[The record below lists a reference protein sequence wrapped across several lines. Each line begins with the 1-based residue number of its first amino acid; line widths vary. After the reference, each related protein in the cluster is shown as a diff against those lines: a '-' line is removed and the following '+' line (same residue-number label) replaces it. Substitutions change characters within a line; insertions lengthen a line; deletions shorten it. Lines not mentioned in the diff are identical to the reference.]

1 MYMLLPRNRNV
12 AEKPLRRLEMGHRT
26 GLFEV
31 QRSRGGRFIDFNGW
45 DMPVQFAGIT
55 AEHQTVRTACGVFDL
70 GHMGRL
76 HLTGPGSLELLSQQV
91 CRRLDDMKPGMVRY
105 GLVLAEDGTAE
116 DDVLVSREGEQ
127 AFHVVVNAGNHQ
139 KILARWQVLAGKSLT
154 NVALTDLTPT
164 QAMIAVQGPLAAKL
178 LAGMG
183 LDGRH
188 LKYYSFVDL
197 PWSGAGSSIPVR
209 LSRTG
214 YTGEDGFEC
223 FVPLAAQER
232 FYEAVVAAGAIPCGL
247 GCRDTL
253 RLEAGMPLYGHELDR
268 TVTPVEAG
276 LGFAINKNGGFIGAE
291 VVLKQLTE
299 GTAKKLVGLRMTD
312 KRVPRQGYAV
322 LKDGTPVGTITSGTL
337 SPTLGVPIGMA
348 YVTST
353 LSAVGTALTVDVR
366 GSACAAEVVALPF
379 YKRAKA

>member
-1 MYMLLPRNRNV
+1 
-12 AEKPLRRLEMGHRT
+12 MGYHT
-26 GLFEV
+26 GLFEA

-76 HLTGPGSLELLSQQV
+76 QLQGPDALALLGRQV
-91 CRRLDDMKPGMVRY
+91 CRSLTDMRPGQVRY
-105 GLVLAEDGTAE
+105 GLVLADDGTVE
-116 DDVLVSREGEQ
+116 DDVLVSREGEES
-127 AFHVVVNAGNHQ
+127 FHVVVNAGNCE
-139 KILARWQVLAGKSLT
+139 KILTRWQALVGKSLT
-154 NVALTDLTPT
+154 DLTRT
-164 QAMIAVQGPLAAKL
+164 QAMIAVQGPTSAAL
-178 LAGMG
+178 LAGLG

-188 LKYYSFVDL
+188 LKYYSFYDGT
-197 PWSGAGSSIPVR
+197 WSGNPVR

-223 FVPLAAQER
+223 FLPNTIAEK

-276 LGFAINKNGGFIGAE
+276 LSFALNKAGGFIGAE
-291 VVLKQLTE
+291 VVMRQAAQ
-299 GTAKKLVGLRMTD
+299 GTSKKLVGLRMKD

-322 LKDGTPVGTITSGTL
+322 VQGGAPVGIITSGTL
-337 SPTLGVPIGMA
+337 SPTLGSAIGMA
-348 YVTST
+348 YVPTALST
-353 LSAVGTALTVDVR
+353 VGTIVTVDVR
-366 GSACAAEVVALPF
+366 GTPCEAEVVALPF
-379 YKRAKA
+379 YKRAKG

>member
-1 MYMLLPRNRNV
+1 
-12 AEKPLRRLEMGHRT
+12 MGHQT
-26 GLFEV
+26 GLFEA

-55 AEHQTVRTACGVFDL
+55 AEHQTVRTACGIFDL

-76 HLTGPGSLELLSQQV
+76 HLNGPAALGLLSQQV
-91 CRRLDDMKPGMVRY
+91 CRPLTDMKPGQVRY
-105 GLVLAEDGTAE
+105 GLVLADDGTVE

-127 AFHVVVNAGNHQ
+127 SFHVVVNAGNHQ
-139 KILARWQVLAGKSLT
+139 KILARWQILAAQLPTKLT
-154 NVALTDLTPT
+154 LTDLTLN
-164 QAMIAVQGPLAAKL
+164 QAMIAVQGPTAAGILASL
-178 LAGMG
+178 G
-183 LDGRH
+183 LDGRQ

-197 PWSGAGSSIPVR
+197 QWSGISVR

-223 FVPLAAQER
+223 FVPAAKAAE
-232 FYEAVVAAGAIPCGL
+232 FYEAVVAAGAVPCGL
-247 GCRDTL
+247 GCRDSL

-276 LGFAINKNGGFIGAE
+276 LGFAVNKNGGFIGAE
-291 VVLKQLTE
+291 VLLKQLAA
-299 GTAKKLVGLRMTD
+299 GPAKRLVGLRMTD

-322 LKDGTPVGTITSGTL
+322 LKDGRAVGIITSGTL

-348 YVTST
+348 FVPSA
-353 LSAVGTALTVDVR
+353 LSAVGTALSVDVR
-366 GSACAAEVVALPF
+366 GSVCAAEVVGLPF
-379 YKRAKA
+379 YKRAR

>member
-1 MYMLLPRNRNV
+1 
-12 AEKPLRRLEMGHRT
+12 MGHRT
-26 GLFEV
+26 GLYEA
-31 QRSRGGRFIDFNGW
+31 QRARGGRFIDFNGW

-55 AEHQTVRTACGVFDL
+55 AEHQTVRSACGVFDL

-76 HLTGPGSLELLSQQV
+76 HLEGPDSLALLSRQV

-127 AFHVVVNAGNHQ
+127 TFHVVVNAGNHQ
-139 KILARWQVLAGKSLT
+139 KILSRWQVLAGKSFTKLS
-154 NVALTDLTPT
+154 LTDLTLT
-164 QAMIAVQGPLAAKL
+164 QAMIAVQGPTAGGL

-183 LDGRH
+183 LDGLH

-197 PWSGAGSSIPVR
+197 PWSGITVR

-223 FVPLAAQER
+223 FVPVAAQER
-232 FYEAVVAAGAIPCGL
+232 FYEAVLAAGAIPCGL

-268 TVTPVEAG
+268 TITPAEAG
-276 LGFAINKNGGFIGAE
+276 LGFALNKNGGFIGAE
-291 VVLKQLTE
+291 VVLKQLAD
-299 GTAKKLVGLRMTD
+299 GPAKKLVGLRMTD

-348 YVTST
+348 YVASAT
-353 LSAVGTALTVDVR
+353 SAVGTVLQVDVR
-366 GSACAAEVVALPF
+366 GSMCAAEVVPLPF
-379 YKRAKA
+379 YKRAKS

>member
-1 MYMLLPRNRNV
+1 
-12 AEKPLRRLEMGHRT
+12 MGHQT
-26 GLFEV
+26 GLFEA

-55 AEHQTVRTACGVFDL
+55 QEHQTVRTGCGIFDL

-76 HLTGPGSLELLSQQV
+76 HLSGPHALGLLSRQI
-91 CRRLDDMKPGMVRY
+91 CRRLDDLKPGQVRY
-105 GLVLAEDGTAE
+105 GLVLAEDGTVE

-139 KILARWQVLAGKSLT
+139 KILARWQILAGKSLT
-154 NVALTDLTPT
+154 ELALTDLTLT
-164 QAMIAVQGPLAAKL
+164 QAMIAVQGPLAAGL
-178 LAGMG
+178 LAGLG

-197 PWSGAGSSIPVR
+197 QWSGITVR

-223 FVPLAAQER
+223 FVPAANAAQ
-232 FYEAVVAAGAIPCGL
+232 FYEAVVAAGAVPCGL

-268 TVTPVEAG
+268 SVTPVEAG
-276 LGFAINKNGGFIGAE
+276 LGFAVNKNGGFIGAD
-291 VVLKQLTE
+291 VLLKQLAA
-299 GTAKKLVGLRMTD
+299 GTAKRLVGLRMTD

-322 LKDGTPVGTITSGTL
+322 VKDGAPVGIITSGTL

-348 YVTST
+348 FVPSA
-353 LSAVGTALTVDVR
+353 LSAVGTALSVDVR
-366 GSACAAEVVALPF
+366 GSVCAAEVVSLPF
-379 YKRAKA
+379 YKRAR

>member
-1 MYMLLPRNRNV
+1 
-12 AEKPLRRLEMGHRT
+12 MGHQT
-26 GLFEV
+26 GLFEA

-55 AEHQTVRTACGVFDL
+55 QEHQTVRTGCGIFDL

-76 HLTGPGSLELLSQQV
+76 HLSGPHALGLLSRQI
-91 CRRLDDMKPGMVRY
+91 CRRLDDLKPGQVRY
-105 GLVLAEDGTAE
+105 GLVLAEDGTVE

-139 KILARWQVLAGKSLT
+139 KILARWQILAGKSLT
-154 NVALTDLTPT
+154 ELALTDLTLT
-164 QAMIAVQGPLAAKL
+164 QAMIAVQGPLAAGL
-178 LAGMG
+178 LAGLG
-183 LDGRH
+183 LDGRR
-188 LKYYSFVDL
+188 LKYYSFIDL
-197 PWSGAGSSIPVR
+197 QWSGITIR

-223 FVPLAAQER
+223 FVPAANAAQ
-232 FYEAVVAAGAIPCGL
+232 FYEAVVAAGAVPCGL

-276 LGFAINKNGGFIGAE
+276 LGFAVNKNGGFIGAD
-291 VVLKQLTE
+291 VLLKQLAA
-299 GTAKKLVGLRMTD
+299 GTAKRLVGLRMTD

-322 LKDGTPVGTITSGTL
+322 VKDGAPVGIITSGTL

-348 YVTST
+348 FVPSA
-353 LSAVGTALTVDVR
+353 LSAVGTALSVDVR
-366 GSACAAEVVALPF
+366 GSVCAAEVVSLPF
-379 YKRAKA
+379 YKRAR

>member
-1 MYMLLPRNRNV
+1 
-12 AEKPLRRLEMGHRT
+12 MGHRT
-26 GLFEV
+26 GLFEA
-31 QRSRGGRFIDFNGW
+31 QRSRGGKIIDFNGW

-55 AEHQTVRTACGVFDL
+55 AEHQTVRTTCGVFDL

-76 HLTGPGSLELLSQQV
+76 HLSGPGSLELLSRQV
-91 CRRLDDMKPGMVRY
+91 CRRLDDLKAGQVRY
-105 GLVLAEDGTAE
+105 GLVLAEDGTVE
-116 DDVLVSREGEQ
+116 DDVLVSREGDQ

-139 KILARWQVLAGKSLT
+139 KILARWQVLAGHL
-154 NVALTDLTPT
+154 LTDLTAS
-164 QAMIAVQGPLAAKL
+164 QAMIAVQGPNAAGL
-178 LAGMG
+178 LAGLG
-183 LDGRH
+183 LDGSH

-197 PWSGAGSSIPVR
+197 PWSGIRVR

-223 FVPLAAQER
+223 FVPADHQER

-291 VVLKQLTE
+291 VVLKQLAD
-299 GTAKKLVGLRMTD
+299 GTAKRLVGLRMTD
-312 KRVPRQGYAV
+312 KRVPRQGYPV
-322 LKDGTPVGTITSGTL
+322 VKDGTPVGVITSGTL
-337 SPTLGVPIGMA
+337 SPTLGLPIGMA
-348 YVTST
+348 FVPSA
-353 LSAVGTALTVDVR
+353 LSAVGTALSVDVR
-366 GSACAAEVVALPF
+366 GSMCTAEVVALPF